1 MSKWTKEQIDEFWRQ
16 PHGHGV
22 LGAVFADRLRLAE
35 EEFLEAR
42 AHLIAEALERDREAE
57 TRARKA
63 EKLSRFV
70 EAEMQTSSSTPL
82 DGYALELS
90 KIEAEIQ
97 EATKRQHASL
107 GTMFRA
113 DPSVPPGYVLP
124 RDAWEQFV
132 AESALAPPPPYTPCG
147 VTRSAGTGLG
157 LLFNHDATSGA
168 KGAAARA
175 ERAMQLADE
184 CGALK
189 TENRVLLVENAR
201 LRRRIEDMER
211 KGKR

>member
-1 MSKWTKEQIDEFWRQ
+1 MSKELELWRALQ
-16 PHGHGV
+16 N
-22 LGAVFADRLRLAE
+22 E
-35 EEFLEAR
+35 SN
-42 AHLIAEALERDREAE
+42 IAEALERDREAE
-57 TRARKA
+57 MRARKA

-107 GTMFRA
+107 GTMFRS

-124 RDAWEQFV
+124 RDRE
-132 AESALAPPPPYTPCG
+132 AEMRAALPRVEGYEECDDDSLILTCETDPDCG
-147 VTRSAGTGLG
+147 VAHRVVMPGMFVRRILGTR
-157 LLFNHDATSGA
+157 
-168 KGAAARA
+168 RA
-175 ERAMQLADE
+175 DITVRASQLADK

-189 TENRVLLVENAR
+189 TENTALLVENAR
-201 LRRRIEDMER
+201 LRRRVEDMER

>member
-16 PHGHGV
+16 PHGHGALLAAASSFQWQCAEGAESPITSEE
-22 LGAVFADRLRLAE
+22 LGRALRDADRRQRECNASH
-35 EEFLEAR
+35 A
-42 AHLIAEALERDREAE
+42 AEAE

-132 AESALAPPPPYTPCG
+132 AE
-147 VTRSAGTGLG
+147 AGQMVRGI
-157 LLFNHDATSGA
+157 
-168 KGAAARA
+168 KGARP

-184 CGALK
+184 CGSLR
-189 TENRVLLVENAR
+189 TENTALLVENAR